1 MIKNDAVLNEEIDP
15 KLVRNIL
22 HYNDHSWLE
31 RSWWKKGLTKIFFLQ
46 MIIKL
51 KQEIQQL
58 KDELAMSSG
67 MEYKGELTEDDI
79 ER

>member
-1 MIKNDAVLNEEIDP
+1 
-15 KLVRNIL
+15 
-22 HYNDHSWLE
+22 
-31 RSWWKKGLTKIFFLQ
+31 

-58 KDELAMSSG
+58 KDELAMSTG
-67 MEYKGELTEDDI
+67 QEYRGELSEEEI

>member
-1 MIKNDAVLNEEIDP
+1 MVNYQLFP
-15 KLVRNIL
+15 SFHQKLTAI
-22 HYNDHSWLE
+22 S
-31 RSWWKKGLTKIFFLQ
+31 FFLQ

-58 KDELAMSSG
+58 KDELALSSG
-67 MEYKGELTEDDI
+67 MEYKGELTEEEI

>member
-1 MIKNDAVLNEEIDP
+1 MIIHDWKD
-15 KLVRNIL
+15 RGG
-22 HYNDHSWLE
+22 
-31 RSWWKKGLTKIFFLQ
+31 KKGLTKIFFLQ